1 MTWKPQ
7 KYDDFMLNV
16 NSVIGHQTE
25 TLVVTSDGVD
35 KFGISFTKQMKF
47 M

>member
-7 KYDDFMLNV
+7 KYDDFKINV
-16 NSVIGHQTE
+16 NSVIGLSPLSENLT
-25 TLVVTSDGVD
+25 GVD
-35 KFGISFTKQMKF
+35 KFGISFTKQMQF